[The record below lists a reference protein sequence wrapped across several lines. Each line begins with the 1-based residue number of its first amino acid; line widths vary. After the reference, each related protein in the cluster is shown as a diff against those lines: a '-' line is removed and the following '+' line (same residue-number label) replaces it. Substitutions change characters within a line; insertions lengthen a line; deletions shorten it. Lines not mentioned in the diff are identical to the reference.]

1 MDIRLEAQKID
12 IDFINWLG
20 ASSVPFAIVFTK
32 ADKLNTTKV
41 QSNLISYKKKLGETW
56 EELPPMF
63 VTSSENRQG
72 RDEVLN
78 YIEAVNKTFA
88 E

>member
-1 MDIRLEAQKID
+1 MCHIQ
-12 IDFINWLG
+12 
-20 ASSVPFAIVFTK
+20 
-32 ADKLNTTKV
+32 
-41 QSNLISYKKKLGETW
+41 NLHCMIISYKKKLGETW